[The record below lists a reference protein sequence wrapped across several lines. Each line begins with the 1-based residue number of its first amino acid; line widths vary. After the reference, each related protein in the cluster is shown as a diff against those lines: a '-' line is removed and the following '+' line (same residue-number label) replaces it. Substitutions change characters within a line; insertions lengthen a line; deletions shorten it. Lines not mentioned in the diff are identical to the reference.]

1 MTDQPEVKDAEE
13 ITDPAELGRHL
24 ALENFFCAI
33 DDLSDSARDTLN
45 DLTEDTSQPNVARIL
60 TENFPTA
67 LEAYRKRMD
76 LLTSTIF
83 APEIIVAYVKEK
95 ESE

>member
-1 MTDQPEVKDAEE
+1 MTDQPEAKDAEE

-45 DLTEDTSQPNVARIL
+45 DLTEDTSQPNVMAVL
-60 TENFPTA
+60 KEHFPTA

-76 LLTSTIF
+76 LLCELIPASSIV
-83 APEIIVAYVKEK
+83 VAYLEER